1 MLIPRPIH
9 PFPARMAPE
18 IALEHTMRL
27 PRGSA
32 VLDPMAG
39 SGTVLR
45 AASEEGHTVF
55 GFDLD
60 PLAVLIT
67 RAWTTPVSTE
77 ALLVE
82 ADSLVREARALDRSS
97 VALPWIDDDPE
108 TTEFVNYWFAV
119 KQQAELRRM
128 SAVLR
133 GKAEPVHDVLRTA
146 FSRLIITK
154 EPGASLARDTSHSR
168 PHRVVQ
174 STDFDVSSEFLRSV
188 AWVAA
193 RLKDEPPRSG
203 ANMSLGDAR
212 WMAGIAD
219 ESVDGVITSPPYL
232 NAIDYMRAHRLTLVW
247 FGYRMRDLR
256 AVRGRVVG
264 AERQLDEHTC
274 ESVARELTA
283 SLPSVKNLDSRT
295 RGMVKRFAVDVWLIM
310 NEIHRVLRVDGSA
323 ILVVG
328 DSCLRGV
335 FIQNS
340 RLIKAAA
347 RRVGLTLIDSR
358 ERVLP
363 DSRRYLPPPAKSGSG
378 TGLERRMRSEVVLS
392 FTK

>member
-27 PRGSA
+27 PRAST

-45 AASEEGHTVF
+45 AASEEGHTAL
-55 GFDLD
+55 GIDLD
-60 PLAVLIT
+60 PLSVLIA

-77 ALLVE
+77 AVLVE
-82 ADSLVREARALDRSS
+82 ADSLVREARALDGSS
-97 VALPWIDDDPE
+97 VALPWIDDDAE
-108 TTEFVNYWFAV
+108 TTEFVDYWFAV
-119 KQQAELRRM
+119 EQKAELRRI

-133 GKAEPVHDVLRTA
+133 RKAEPVHDVLRTA
-146 FSRLIITK
+146 FSRLIVTK

-168 PHRVVQ
+168 PHRVVR

-193 RLKDEPPRSG
+193 RLKDEPPQPG
-203 ANMSLGDAR
+203 VKTSLGDAR
-212 WMAGIAD
+212 WMASIAD

-232 NAIDYMRAHRLTLVW
+232 NAIDYMRAHRLALVW
-247 FGYRMRDLR
+247 FGYRMCDLR
-256 AVRGRVVG
+256 AIRGRVVG
-264 AERQLDEHTC
+264 AERKLDDNTR
-274 ESVARELTA
+274 ESVARELIA
-283 SLPSVKNLDSRT
+283 SLPSAKDLDRRT
-295 RGMVKRFAVDVWLIM
+295 MGMVKRFAVDVWLIM
-310 NEIHRVLRVDGSA
+310 NEIHRVLRIGGSA

-335 FIQNS
+335 FIRNS
-340 RLIKAAA
+340 HLIKATA

-358 ERVLP
+358 ERILP
-363 DSRRYLPPPAKSGSG
+363 DSRRYLPPPAKSGNG
-378 TGLERRMRSEVVLS
+378 TPLERRMRSEVVLS
-392 FTK
+392 FAK

>member
-1 MLIPRPIH
+1 M
-9 PFPARMAPE
+9 
-18 IALEHTMRL
+18 T
-27 PRGSA
+27 GS
-32 VLDPMAG
+32 VK
-39 SGTVLR
+39 S
-45 AASEEGHTVF
+45 
-55 GFDLD
+55 
-60 PLAVLIT
+60 
-67 RAWTTPVSTE
+67 
-77 ALLVE
+77 
-82 ADSLVREARALDRSS
+82 
-97 VALPWIDDDPE
+97 E

-119 KQQAELRRM
+119 KQKAELRRM

-146 FSRLIITK
+146 FGRLIITK

-203 ANMSLGDAR
+203 ANISLSDAR

-264 AERQLDEHTC
+264 AERQLDDHTR

-283 SLPSVKNLDSRT
+283 SLPSVKDLDSRT
-295 RGMVKRFAVDVWLIM
+295 
-310 NEIHRVLRVDGSA
+310 
-323 ILVVG
+323 
-328 DSCLRGV
+328 
-335 FIQNS
+335 S
-340 RLIKAAA
+340 RPRASWP
-347 RRVGLTLIDSR
+347 R
-358 ERVLP
+358 LP
-363 DSRRYLPPPAKSGSG
+363 
-378 TGLERRMRSEVVLS
+378 
-392 FTK
+392 